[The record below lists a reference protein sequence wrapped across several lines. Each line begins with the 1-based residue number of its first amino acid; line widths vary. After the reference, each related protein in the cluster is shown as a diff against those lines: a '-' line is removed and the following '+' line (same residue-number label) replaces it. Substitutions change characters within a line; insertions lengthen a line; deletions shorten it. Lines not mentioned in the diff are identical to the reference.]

1 MDMIPEGAEVI
12 LILHIRGLRFLKDTY
27 YCDYYVSQIKVF
39 HEKENYHILND
50 YMIDDDDETQLFE
63 NEIIDEE
70 IIETSYQ
77 KKQRKETLLKELQ
90 EKRDLAMKQQQE
102 NGPIMM
108 HKEGGEPVPITNK
121 QAVEIIM
128 QKDQQLKQLVEAFKE
143 KEDAV
148 TELNEKYQKS
158 VIENRN
164 LNNKMSLL
172 EEKIA
177 LLTKLSENYENNS
190 STIST

>member
-1 MDMIPEGAEVI
+1 
-12 LILHIRGLRFLKDTY
+12 
-27 YCDYYVSQIKVF
+27 
-39 HEKENYHILND
+39 
-50 YMIDDDDETQLFE
+50 
-63 NEIIDEE
+63 
-70 IIETSYQ
+70 
-77 KKQRKETLLKELQ
+77 
-90 EKRDLAMKQQQE
+90 
-102 NGPIMM
+102 
-108 HKEGGEPVPITNK
+108 
-121 QAVEIIM
+121 M

-177 LLTKLSENYENNS
+177 LLTKLSENYENNN